1 MYHHIYAILV
11 HAVCVDRNQWMAPR
25 LVPLL
30 EVPEGPDDPSMPQ
43 ILAMKF
49 TFLRCQPQWELTI
62 PPINQAKP
70 IGKHLGFQF
79 PFIFKCP
86 FLKFEFQ
93 NLSFVKG
100 IRLTHTLPT
109 SILFLLESLTSTPSG
124 IIFHQSN
131 HPRYLQTSPGAPCSQ
146 RGWKRSQ
153 GTGVL
158 PPNLHSPGP

>member
-1 MYHHIYAILV
+1 MIESIFQSLLQKKNPLSQSFQLERSQNLLMYHHIYAILV

-93 NLSFVKG
+93 NLSFVTD

-109 SILFLLESLTSTPSG
+109 SIFSL
-124 IIFHQSN
+124 
-131 HPRYLQTSPGAPCSQ
+131 
-146 RGWKRSQ
+146 
-153 GTGVL
+153 
-158 PPNLHSPGP
+158 